1 MRIKRENNQKK
12 KKKNFGLG
20 KGLRLSTSLKPE
32 TRNSRLY
39 LQIVITYAAR
49 VCLIVTS

>member
-1 MRIKRENNQKK
+1 MRIKRENNQK

-39 LQIVITYAAR
+39 LQIVITCAAR